1 MAVKETVKETK
12 DEKENVEKEKKEP
25 DPKVNY
31 FALV

>member
-1 MAVKETVKETK
+1 MAVKEDNTKEG
-12 DEKENVEKEKKEP
+12 KENDEKEKKVP